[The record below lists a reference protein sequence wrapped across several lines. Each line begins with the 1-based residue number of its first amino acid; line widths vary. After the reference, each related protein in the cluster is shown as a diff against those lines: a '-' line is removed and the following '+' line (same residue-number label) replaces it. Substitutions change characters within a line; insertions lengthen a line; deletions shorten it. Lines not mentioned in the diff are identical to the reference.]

1 LNILFNKIIKK
12 KISQKTCKS
21 SVART
26 HLGKEYTVFVWRLM
40 PKEESKNVANAIYGM
55 FKVMTGQVMRT
66 SDNQIQKKSNKIRH
80 DRKISMISYFKNRP
94 I

>member
-1 LNILFNKIIKK
+1 
-12 KISQKTCKS
+12 
-21 SVART
+21 
-26 HLGKEYTVFVWRLM
+26 M

-66 SDNQIQKKSNKIRH
+66 LDNQIQKKSNKIRH
-80 DRKISMISYFKNRP
+80 DRKISIRSYFKNRP